1 MFGCIQEGAGVTGV
15 TSRGLHV
22 LGLRVPVAKMAV
34 DMAAAQAIA
43 LDTSF
48 ATSLATLL
56 AMTPAFDDSR
66 CGTCY
71 RNRYPNREAEFT
83 LTGTRMTEQQEP
95 RKSGMSI
102 LQRLALLAVIGIVLT
117 IALNYIR

>member
-1 MFGCIQEGAGVTGV
+1 MA
-15 TSRGLHV
+15 
-22 LGLRVPVAKMAV
+22 VAEMAV
-34 DMAAAQAIA
+34 DMAAAQATA
-43 LDTSF
+43 L
-48 ATSLATLL
+48 AC
-56 AMTPAFDDSR
+56 DDPR
-66 CGTCY
+66 CGTSY
-71 RNRYPNREAEFT
+71 RNRYPSREAEFT